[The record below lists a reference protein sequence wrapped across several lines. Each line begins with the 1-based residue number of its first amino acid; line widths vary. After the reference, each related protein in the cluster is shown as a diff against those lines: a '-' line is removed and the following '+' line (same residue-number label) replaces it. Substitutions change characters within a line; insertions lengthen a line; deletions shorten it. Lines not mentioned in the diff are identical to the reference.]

1 MCLIYFS
8 EGLSY
13 CLEHRCFVLGGKP
26 LTEEEWHAEVKKRWD
41 VREQPLSQTRS
52 AIYQR
57 KRRARLKGDGP

>member
-26 LTEEEWHAEVKKRWD
+26 LTEEEWHAEVKKRW
-41 VREQPLSQTRS
+41 RPLSQTPG

-57 KRRARLKGDGP
+57 KRQARLKGEGQ